1 MHHIPKKHA
10 NNNIE
15 WMFRFVLQFAS
26 DVVLS
31 FISVGLLTYT
41 PLKLTLT
48 IYICTRMRDDEKQ
61 GATYI
66 RGGRALYL

>member
-31 FISVGLLTYT
+31 FISVGILTHT

-48 IYICTRMRDDEKQ
+48 NDIYMHVQE
-61 GATYI
+61 
-66 RGGRALYL
+66 